1 MNPRIYLFNFCLILV
16 LGVMICTGCRKD
28 ENNPPEET
36 YDLVTSKVIGPE
48 GGIIRSNDVKI
59 EFPAGA
65 FSGSE
70 SIELYSS
77 STENPFGDDGNS
89 AVFWL
94 KGLPDNLTS
103 SVKVSL
109 RYRGTLSDES
119 YICIGKPVIATSGV
133 DSTWS
138 QSMVLA
144 EDSSGFLQAS
154 IPAGS
159 MKKLKSASYTG
170 KYGFPLFSTTG
181 YWYYKTDHFMIH
193 FPSRYKST
201 GAIESLADGLEGSY
215 DTLLQMGFTYNGRT
229 SWPLEVTVKQL
240 PPEVNGQANR
250 SFPWTS
256 NSGYLEISTDIMNDK
271 PLVKITGA
279 HEFFHIVQDLY
290 NYDEQYNWLQE
301 ASSVWFEEKFSSNPT
316 TYASDARAGH
326 QLEPFS
332 GLQAGS
338 TGTGTHHGY
347 GCSAVIKYAVS
358 QYGDGIMKKIWEYCR
373 DGEHPVEAIKLST
386 DPYVMWYINFMREY
400 VLDKVYSDNV
410 VGQMVYNDK
419 FTINSD
425 QDIQKSFERPYPDL
439 SGYVYI
445 VEPKNTNFKDES
457 KLQLDLTG
465 TGGSMY
471 VLKKTGSSFTSIG
484 YDIKQLVIPDLKGL
498 QSSGSILY
506 VLVTNYLATP
516 PEYTSTSTIKLD
528 MSVVNAGNTYINN
541 FTSTTD
547 PIAYCLI
554 SGGSNFLID
563 VKCTLTSTAN
573 DFRITKDSTWP
584 NNEYKWMELYYL
596 KPQVGETKT
605 LHANVVMENLR
616 KNPLSGVTWDPYI
629 YQVSVYVSDKNGQ
642 NTIYMDGSG
651 NYSFDINYDN
661 DHGWPFASVT
671 VTTKD
676 VLNQGWECYST
687 VCWINL
693 FAD

>member
-1 MNPRIYLFNFCLILV
+1 MVVISVLLTYSGCKKDDNSPRE
-16 LGVMICTGCRKD
+16 D
-28 ENNPPEET
+28 T
-36 YDLVTSKVIGPE
+36 YDLAISKVIGPE
-48 GGIIRSNDVKI
+48 GGSISSNEVTI

-70 SIELYSS
+70 SIELYTS
-77 STENPFGDDGNS
+77 STVNPFGDDGNS
-89 AVFWL
+89 DVFWL
-94 KGLPDNLTS
+94 NGLPDNLSTP
-103 SVKVSL
+103 VKVSL
-109 RYRGTLSDES
+109 RYRGALSDKS

-133 DSTWS
+133 DTTWS
-138 QSMVLA
+138 QSMFTA
-144 EDSSGFLQAS
+144 EDSSGFLKAT

-159 MKKLKSASYTG
+159 MKKMKSATYTG

-181 YWYYKTDHFMIH
+181 YWYYKTDHFNIH
-193 FPSRYKST
+193 FPGRYKST
-201 GAIESLADGLEGSY
+201 GVIESLADGLEGSY
-215 DTLLQMGFTYNGRT
+215 DTLLKMGFTYNERT

-250 SFPWTS
+250 SFPWT
-256 NSGYLEISTDIMNDK
+256 NNCGYIEISTDIMNDK
-271 PLVKITGA
+271 PLLKITGA

-316 TYASDARAGH
+316 TYVSDARAGH

-332 GLQAGS
+332 GLQAGA

-386 DPYVMWYINFMREY
+386 DPYVIWYINFMREY

-419 FTINSD
+419 FTINSE
-425 QDIQKSFERPYPDL
+425 QDQKSFERSYPDL

-457 KLQLDLTG
+457 KLKLDLTG

-498 QSSGSILY
+498 QSSGSVLY
-506 VLVTNYLATP
+506 VLVTNYLDTP
-516 PEYTSTSTIKLD
+516 PEYTTTSTIKLD
-528 MSVVNAGNTYINN
+528 MSVINDGNTYINN
-541 FTSTTD
+541 FISTTD
-547 PIAYCLI
+547 PIACCLI

-573 DFRITKDSTWP
+573 EFRISKDSTWP
-584 NNEYKWMELYYL
+584 NNEYKWLELYYP
-596 KPQVGETKT
+596 KPQGGETRT

-629 YQVSVYVSDKNGQ
+629 YEVSVYVSDKNGQ

-651 NYSFDINYDN
+651 DYSFDIVYDN
-661 DHGWPFASVT
+661 NSGWPFASVSLT
-671 VTTKD
+671 VKD

-687 VCWINL
+687 VCWINM